1 MKIASRLIVL
11 CFIFG
16 SSAFA
21 SIDKQRI
28 AVDSTI
34 LVMPESNH
42 KVDSLLGFLSAIKD
56 TTEVRRI
63 FNVTLNLAERLNYT
77 EGVIRLY
84 DVVGV
89 IHRNLSNY
97 STALIY
103 HRKGLELAESTGN
116 LKLKMQALNNIG
128 VVYRRLDESKLAID
142 VHMQAL
148 KIAEKLSDLR
158 NTCISLNSIGN
169 IYVALGQ
176 YQQALSFFR
185 RALAIETQLKNYWGM
200 SINFQNIGVVF
211 ESGNELDSA
220 LHYYKKSLEFDI
232 LAKKESG
239 IAICYNS
246 IGKIYIKMQ
255 KYKEAENYFQKALA
269 INLTIGDKVYIA
281 DSYSNLAHMFLHL
294 GNTGE
299 AINYYSQSAEIS
311 KQIGSKMRSQEA
323 YQGLSDCYEAKNDYK
338 EAMKYHKLAVLYHD
352 SIRSEYNTKHLAL
365 LQTQYDTE
373 KQKHQIEILSREK
386 KTSQL
391 IVALLSII
399 TLAGITVSVFGY
411 RNANQRR
418 KIDKQALDLK
428 EQKIRELEK
437 DQQIIATHAVL
448 KGEETE
454 RGRLARDLHDGLGGL
469 LSGIRLTL
477 SSGKTNYLVSMENSQ
492 VFDNAI
498 TLLDQS
504 IRELRRVAHNM
515 MPETLVKYGLKDAL
529 HDFCHSLEVVGG
541 PKITFSYWGEEARFD
556 RSLETTLYR
565 IAMELINN
573 SVKHAQANE
582 IMIQLVKETRR
593 VYLTVQDDGIGFN
606 CADTDCLNSSGL
618 RNIRARVE
626 SFNGRLDIYSK
637 PGEGT
642 EIGVEFKIE
651 NNFFKS

>member
-11 CFIFG
+11 IFFFG
-16 SSAFA
+16 SPAFA

-34 LVMPESNH
+34 LVMPESNP
-42 KVDSLLGFLSAIKD
+42 KVDSLLRFLSVIKD

-63 FNVTLNLAERLNYT
+63 FNVTLNLAEKLEYT
-77 EGVIRLY
+77 EGVIRSY
-84 DVVGV
+84 EVVGV

-97 STALIY
+97 SAALLY
-103 HRKGLELAESTGN
+103 HRKGLEVAESAGN
-116 LKLKMQALNNIG
+116 QKLKMQALNNIG
-128 VVYRRLDESKLAID
+128 VVYRRLDECKLAID
-142 VHMQAL
+142 FHMQAL
-148 KIAEKLSDLR
+148 KIAEKINDLR
-158 NTCISLNSIGN
+158 NICISLNSIGN

-176 YQQALSFFR
+176 YPKALTFFR
-185 RALAIETQLKNYWGM
+185 RALTLETHLKNYWGM

-211 ESGNELDSA
+211 ESENNLDSA
-220 LHYYKKSLEFDI
+220 LHYYKESLRFDI

-246 IGKIYIKMQ
+246 IGKVYIKMQ
-255 KYKEAENYFQKALA
+255 KYGDAEKYFRKALTM
-269 INLTIGDKVYIA
+269 NLAIGDKVYIA
-281 DSYSNLAHMFLHL
+281 DSYSNLAHMFLHI

-299 AINYYSQSAEIS
+299 AIKYYSQSAEIS

-323 YQGLSDCYEAKNDYK
+323 YKGLSDCYEAKNDYK
-338 EAMKYHKLAVLYHD
+338 EAMKYHKMSVLYHD
-352 SIRSEYNTKHLAL
+352 SIRSENNTKHLAL

-373 KQKHQIEILSREK
+373 KQKHQIEILHKEK

-399 TLAGITVSVFGY
+399 TFAGITVSVFGH
-411 RNANQRR
+411 RNARQRR
-418 KIDKQALDLK
+418 KIDQQALDLK

-448 KGEETE
+448 QGEESE

-477 SSGKTNYLVSMENSQ
+477 SSGRTNYLMSMENPQ

-498 TLLDQS
+498 NLLDQS

-515 MPETLVKYGLKDAL
+515 MPETLVKFGLKDAL
-529 HDFCHSLEVVGG
+529 HDFCNSLEVVGG
-541 PKITFSYWGEEARFD
+541 PKINFSYWGEETRFD

-573 SVKHAQANE
+573 SVKHARAND
-582 IMIQLVKETRR
+582 IMIQLVQEPQR

-606 CADTDCLNSSGL
+606 PAAIDSLNSSGL
-618 RNIRARVE
+618 RNIKARVE
-626 SFNGRLDIYSK
+626 SYNGRLDIFAR
-637 PGEGT
+637 PGEGA
-642 EIGVEFKIE
+642 EIGVEFKIAGI
-651 NNFFKS
+651 

>member
-1 MKIASRLIVL
+1 MKIASRLLVL
-11 CFIFG
+11 VFFFVLT
-16 SSAFA
+16 SFA
-21 SIDKQRI
+21 STDKQRTAI
-28 AVDSTI
+28 DSVI
-34 LVMPESNH
+34 LVMPESNQ
-42 KVDSLLGFLSAIKD
+42 KVDSLLRFLSNIKD
-56 TTEVRRI
+56 TTEARRI
-63 FNVTLNLAERLNYT
+63 FNVAMNLANKLNHA
-77 EGVIRLY
+77 EGTIGLY
-84 DVVGV
+84 DAIGV
-89 IHRNLSNY
+89 IHRNLSYYN
-97 STALIY
+97 TALVY
-103 HRKGLELAESTGN
+103 HRKALEMAETSGN
-116 LKLKMQALNNIG
+116 LKLKMKALNNIG
-128 VVYRRLDESKLAID
+128 VVYRRIDESKLAID
-142 VHMQAL
+142 FHMDAL
-148 KIAEKLSDLR
+148 KIAEKLNDPR

-176 YQQALSFFR
+176 YKQALTFFR
-185 RALAIETQLKNYWGM
+185 RALVIETQQKNYWGI
-200 SINFQNIGVVF
+200 SINLQNIGVVF
-211 ESGNELDSA
+211 ESENNLDSA
-220 LHYYKKSLEFDI
+220 LHYYKESLRFDI

-246 IGKIYIKMQ
+246 IGEVYIKLH
-255 KYKEAENYFQKALA
+255 KYQEAEEYFRKALA

-281 DSYSNLAHMFLHL
+281 DSYSNLAHTFLHL
-294 GNTGE
+294 GNTSK
-299 AINYYSQSAEIS
+299 AIQYYLQSAEIS
-311 KQIGSKMRSQEA
+311 MQIGSKLRSEEA
-323 YQGLSDCYEAKNDYK
+323 YHGLSECYEAKNDYS
-338 EAMKYHKLAVLYHD
+338 EAMKYHKLSVLYRD
-352 SIRSEYNTKHLAL
+352 SIRNENNARHLAL
-365 LQTQYDTE
+365 LQTQYDTQ
-373 KQKHQIEILSREK
+373 KQKHQIEILNKEK

-418 KIDKQALDLK
+418 KIDQQALVLK

-448 KGEETE
+448 QGEETE

-477 SSGKTNYLVSMENSQ
+477 SSGRTNFLLSMENSH

-529 HDFCHSLEVVGG
+529 QDFCHNLEVVGG
-541 PKITFSYWGEEARFD
+541 PKITFTYWGEQVRFD

-573 SVKHAQANE
+573 AVKHSQSNE
-582 IMIQLVKETRR
+582 IMIQLVQETKRL
-593 VYLTVQDDGIGFN
+593 YLTVQDDGIGFN
-606 CADTDCLNSSGL
+606 FANIDCINSSGL
-618 RNIRARVE
+618 RNIQARVE

-651 NNFFKS
+651 GKISST

>member
-1 MKIASRLIVL
+1 MKLASYLLVL
-11 CFIFG
+11 SFYVH
-16 SSAFA
+16 SAAFA
-21 SIDKQRI
+21 SAGKQRI
-28 AVDSTI
+28 AVDSVI
-34 LVMPESNH
+34 LVMPESAQ
-42 KVDSLLGFLSAIKD
+42 KVDSLLRFLSDVKD
-56 TTEVRRI
+56 TAEVRRI
-63 FNVTLNLAERLNYT
+63 FALSLRLAEKLNYST
-77 EGVIRLY
+77 GIIRCY
-84 DVVGV
+84 DGVGV

-97 STALIY
+97 STALLY
-103 HRKGLELAESTGN
+103 HRKALELAEEAGN

-128 VVYRRLDESKLAID
+128 VVYRRLDESKLAIEF
-142 VHMQAL
+142 HMQAL
-148 KIAEKLSDLR
+148 KIAEKLNDLR

-169 IYVALGQ
+169 IYVAQGQ
-176 YQQALSFFR
+176 YKQALTFFR
-185 RALAIETQLKNYWGM
+185 RALDIETQLNNYWGI

-211 ESGNELDSA
+211 ESENNLDSA
-220 LHYYKKSLEFDI
+220 LHYYKESLRFDI

-246 IGKIYIKMQ
+246 IGEIYIKMH
-255 KYKEAENYFQKALA
+255 KYDVAEDYFRKALA
-269 INLTIGDKVYIA
+269 INLNVGDKVYIA
-281 DSYSNLAHMFLHL
+281 DSYSNLAHTFLHR
-294 GNTGE
+294 GNTNE
-299 AINYYSQSAEIS
+299 AIKYYRKSVEIS
-311 KQIGSKMRSQEA
+311 NQIGSKLRSQEA
-323 YQGLSDCYEAKNDYK
+323 YQGLSECFEATNDYK
-338 EAMKYHKLAVLYHD
+338 QAMEYHKLSVQYRD
-352 SIRSEYNTKHLAL
+352 SIRSEYNTRHLAL

-373 KQKHQIEILSREK
+373 KQKHQIEILSKEK

-399 TLAGITVSVFGY
+399 TFAGIAVSVFGH
-411 RNANQRR
+411 RNARQRR
-418 KIDKQALDLK
+418 KIDQQALDLK

-448 KGEETE
+448 QGEETE

-477 SSGKTNYLVSMENSQ
+477 SSGRTNYLVSMENSQ

-541 PKITFSYWGEEARFD
+541 PKINFSYWGENTRFD

-606 CADTDCLNSSGL
+606 CAEVDCLNSSGL

-637 PGEGT
+637 RGEGT

-651 NNFFKS
+651 SC